1 MSRIGNA
8 PVTVPKGVTVTPRGQ
23 TLSIKGP
30 KGTLELDVPP
40 VVGFAIDGDKIRFTR
55 KSESRQARAMHG
67 MARARVRNMVEGVS
81 TGYTIELEIVG
92 VGYRAAVRGDTLD
105 LTLGFSHGIS
115 YKLPAGVKAE
125 VSKEGRIVLSGA
137 DRVAL
142 GQVAS
147 DVRGYREPEPYK
159 GKGIMYA
166 GERVLRKEG
175 KRGKK

>member
-1 MSRIGNA
+1 
-8 PVTVPKGVTVTPRGQ
+8 
-23 TLSIKGP
+23 
-30 KGTLELDVPP
+30 
-40 VVGFAIDGDKIRFTR
+40 
-55 KSESRQARAMHG
+55 
-67 MARARVRNMVEGVS
+67 
-81 TGYTIELEIVG
+81 
-92 VGYRAAVRGDTLD
+92 
-105 LTLGFSHGIS
+105 
-115 YKLPAGVKAE
+115 VKAE
-125 VSKEGRIVLSGA
+125 VTKEGRIVLTGA